1 MVEQRK
7 ASGMSVHKFCTSEG
21 TTAANYYYWLKR
33 LRLKENPETHR
44 IVPVCIERTV
54 QYPATL
60 NENLEL
66 TYPNGVR
73 LSVPGGNNLNLI
85 RELVFIF

>member
-7 ASGMSVHKFCTSEG
+7 ASGMSVHTFCALEVISL
-21 TTAANYYYWLKR
+21 ANYYYWLKR
-33 LRLKENPETHR
+33 LRLNENPETHR

-54 QYPATL
+54 QHPTTL
-60 NENLEL
+60 NDNLEL

-73 LSVPGGNNLNLI
+73 LSVPRGCKLNLI
-85 RELVFIF
+85 RELVFIL